1 MTVTSKVP
9 ITRMIAMTIGLAGL
23 GVALSP
29 FFIPIGPI
37 KAYPFQHMINIIAG
51 ILLGPFWA
59 AGAAALTGILRNMLG
74 LGTLF
79 AFPGGI
85 PGGFVVGLIYHYLR
99 VKRDVVA
106 FTENIGTTVIGATLA
121 YYLLVPA
128 IGVKVPPIMGV
139 SGVWALWV
147 MFEVSCGPGA
157 VIGYLV
163 IKALRKAGIAEYF
176 ARD

>member
-1 MTVTSKVP
+1 MKSKRVP
-9 ITRMIAMTIGLAGL
+9 LTRMIAMTIGLAGL
-23 GVALSP
+23 SVALSP

-59 AGAAALTGILRNMLG
+59 AGAATLTGIIRNMLG

-85 PGGFVVGLIYHYLR
+85 PGGFVVGIVYHYLKIKNDA
-99 VKRDVVA
+99 VS

-128 IGVKVPPIMGV
+128 IGVKIPPIMGI
-139 SGVWALWV
+139 SGVWALWI
-147 MFEVSCGPGA
+147 MFEASCGPGA

-163 IKALRKAGIAEYF
+163 IKTLRKTGIAEYF
-176 ARD
+176 TD